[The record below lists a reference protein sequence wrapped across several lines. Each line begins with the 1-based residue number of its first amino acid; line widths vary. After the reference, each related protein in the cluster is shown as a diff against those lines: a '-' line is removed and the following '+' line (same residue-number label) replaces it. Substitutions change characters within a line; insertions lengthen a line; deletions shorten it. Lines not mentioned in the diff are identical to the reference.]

1 MENMKKVWDTRDLV
15 NLDPIFYPQEKKVF
29 HPHTE
34 IAPPLENN
42 IQITGFDFNIN
53 VWTYIEAASPG
64 DVMTQEEALVEIAE
78 MAAENSL
85 SIAGLVERVAAL
97 EGVKE

>member
-1 MENMKKVWDTRDLV
+1 MKKVWDTRDIV
-15 NLDPIFYPQEKKVF
+15 NLDPIFYPQNKQVH

-34 IAPPLENN
+34 VPPPTEKNL
-42 IQITGFDFNIN
+42 QVTGFDFNIN
-53 VWTYIEAASPG
+53 NWTYIEAASPG

-85 SIAGLVERVAAL
+85 SITNLAERVAAL
-97 EGVKE
+97 EGATK